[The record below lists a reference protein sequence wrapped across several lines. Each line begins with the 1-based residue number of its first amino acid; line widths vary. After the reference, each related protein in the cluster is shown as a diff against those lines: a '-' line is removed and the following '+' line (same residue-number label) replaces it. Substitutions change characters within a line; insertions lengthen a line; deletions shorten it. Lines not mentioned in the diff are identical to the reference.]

1 MLIYRWHVF
10 IGLYTVIG
18 NVVTKQSYFFYLQKR
33 KLDVTLVHTLFVIS
47 AVRPIQA
54 AFNLPGYENCEFLH
68 SLSFQILDEKPNFF
82 PLLAAQTLG
91 EEEDE
96 TAHHLEE
103 LKTMVKDMLDRF
115 KAGVRMCLNR
125 DQTQP

>member
-1 MLIYRWHVF
+1 MR
-10 IGLYTVIG
+10 TV
-18 NVVTKQSYFFYLQKR
+18 NFF
-33 KLDVTLVHTLFVIS
+33 T
-47 AVRPIQA
+47 
-54 AFNLPGYENCEFLH
+54 H
-68 SLSFQILDEKPNFF
+68 SLPRFLMKSQTFF

>member
-1 MLIYRWHVF
+1 M
-10 IGLYTVIG
+10 
-18 NVVTKQSYFFYLQKR
+18 
-33 KLDVTLVHTLFVIS
+33 TLVHTLFVIS

-68 SLSFQILDEKPNFF
+68 SLSSQIFDEKPDFF
-82 PLLAAQTLG
+82 PLLAVQTLG